1 MAPVTTFLKHWL
13 DNGEVIPLTTN
24 AIESAFSQ
32 VNNRIKRVEKR
43 WSEQGLLNWL
53 KVTFYKIF
61 KPELWTTLWNSDRD
75 FPKIKLTSLKISR
88 HWFNANTQLSNKVEF
103 SNLRPTAMP
112 SSPFFRDAIRQ
123 RKRRGSY
130 NKWQII
136 HTSMCAK

>member
-32 VNNRIKRVEKR
+32 VNNRIKRVGRR

-130 NKWQII
+130 NKWRII